1 MFVTLKSLLRTLI
14 LPPAGPLLAAFA
26 AIWLLRAKSSPR
38 ARRAGWTLL
47 VAGMGSL
54 WLLSMPIVAGVLAR
68 AAQRTPTLDL
78 ERPIRAQAIVILAG
92 SKARAAAPEYGG
104 APAADGGLLERLTYG
119 AYLAHRTGLPVLIT
133 GTPTEAQAMRAT
145 LARDFAVQVRWVES
159 HSRDTFDNA
168 QLSAAILRAQG
179 ITTVLLVMMYAQTR
193 VFYCMSRDGLIPP
206 SFTRLHP
213 RWRTPMF
220 SQIFFGVL
228 IAAAGALFPIG
239 ILGSLTNMGTL
250 IAFVLV
256 SVAVPALRKLHPQ
269 LRGSFT
275 VPFGPYIIP
284 VLSAVTA
291 LFLIYFLKEGNPLVW
306 GFFPLVW
313 LGFLVWLVVGLLFY
327 FSWGRQHSTVSLSAN
342 SAS

>member
-38 ARRAGWTLL
+38 ARRAGWALL

-168 QLSAAILRAQG
+168 QLSAEILRAQG
-179 ITTVLLVMMYAQTR
+179 ITTVLLVTDAAHEWR
-193 VFYCMSRDGLIPP
+193 ASAEFESAGLA
-206 SFTRLHP
+206 
-213 RWRTPMF
+213 
-220 SQIFFGVL
+220 V
-228 IAAAGALFPIG
+228 
-239 ILGSLTNMGTL
+239 
-250 IAFVLV
+250 
-256 SVAVPALRKLHPQ
+256 VPAPVNVWAPSQHTLASFLPNSIALLESTQAVYELLGDLARRAMAALHV
-269 LRGSFT
+269 R
-275 VPFGPYIIP
+275 
-284 VLSAVTA
+284 
-291 LFLIYFLKEGNPLVW
+291 
-306 GFFPLVW
+306 
-313 LGFLVWLVVGLLFY
+313 
-327 FSWGRQHSTVSLSAN
+327 RHS
-342 SAS
+342 